1 MTAYPGGRRAR
12 TLVGATALCAL
23 AALVARAPRAATQ
36 APMEGLALV
45 PPNHEKAVPDYV
57 AAVAALAERNPGV
70 IAMPPPPVER
80 TELTPP
86 DRDER
91 APDYLA
97 SLGLGGP
104 ALDIPPPPPGR
115 VPAVVRGLYLNGWV
129 FSSQRFFDLV
139 ALADTTEI
147 NAFVIDVKD
156 ATGDLTYR
164 SNVPTAV
171 AIGANARARVEEV
184 RRRLDL
190 LERRGIHSI
199 ARIVVARDPKLARG
213 KPDWAIHD
221 ARTGA
226 LWRDGLGEA
235 WVDAHSDSV
244 WIYAADLAAEAV
256 LLGFKEVQFDY
267 VRFPDEPPQR
277 LSRTVYPARI
287 AGESKRDAIRRNARL
302 LGRRVKAL
310 GVPFTLDVFGLAA
323 TATGDLGI
331 GQVWEDLS
339 GIADVMLP
347 MVYPS
352 HYRRGSFGIAHPNAA
367 PYETVRRALL
377 DAMARSRRVPDPAQ
391 IRPYLQGF
399 TIYRVRYGPEQIRA
413 QIRAAEEL
421 GISDWVVWNARG
433 VYPAGAFRRDRSRE
447 GQLTTPAGS
456 VDGFQAAM

>member
-1 MTAYPGGRRAR
+1 
-12 TLVGATALCAL
+12 
-23 AALVARAPRAATQ
+23 
-36 APMEGLALV
+36 
-45 PPNHEKAVPDYV
+45 
-57 AAVAALAERNPGV
+57 
-70 IAMPPPPVER
+70 
-80 TELTPP
+80 
-86 DRDER
+86 
-91 APDYLA
+91 
-97 SLGLGGP
+97 
-104 ALDIPPPPPGR
+104 
-115 VPAVVRGLYLNGWV
+115 
-129 FSSQRFFDLV
+129 
-139 ALADTTEI
+139 
-147 NAFVIDVKD
+147 
-156 ATGDLTYR
+156 
-164 SNVPTAV
+164 
-171 AIGANARARVEEV
+171 
-184 RRRLDL
+184 
-190 LERRGIHSI
+190 
-199 ARIVVARDPKLARG
+199 
-213 KPDWAIHD
+213 
-221 ARTGA
+221 
-226 LWRDGLGEA
+226 
-235 WVDAHSDSV
+235 
-244 WIYAADLAAEAV
+244 
-256 LLGFKEVQFDY
+256 
-267 VRFPDEPPQR
+267 
-277 LSRTVYPARI
+277 
-287 AGESKRDAIRRNARL
+287 
-302 LGRRVKAL
+302 VKAL